1 MANITRE
8 RAEKIARAHACENC
22 GEYNYKKLTVKPA
35 AKGNR
40 TELNE
45 AWVAKKICGVCGLQA
60 DMGIDAEGEIVWVT
74 QP

>member
-1 MANITRE
+1 MGKITRD

-35 AKGNR
+35 PKGSR

-45 AWVAKKICGVCGLQA
+45 AWVAKKVCGVCGLEA
-60 DMGIDAEGEIVWVT
+60 LMGIDDEGEIVWVT
-74 QP
+74 QT

>member
-1 MANITRE
+1 MAKITRE
-8 RAEKIARAHACENC
+8 RAERIARAHACENC
-22 GEYNYKKLTVKPA
+22 GEYNYKKLIVKPA

-45 AWVAKKICGVCGLQA
+45 AWIAKKTCGVCGLQA
-60 DMGIDAEGEIVWVT
+60 EMGIDAEGEIVWVT